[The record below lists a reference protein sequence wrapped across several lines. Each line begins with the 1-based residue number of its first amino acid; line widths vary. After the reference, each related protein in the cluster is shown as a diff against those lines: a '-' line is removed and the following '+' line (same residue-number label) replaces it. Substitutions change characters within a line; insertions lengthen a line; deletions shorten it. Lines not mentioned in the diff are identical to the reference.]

1 MNVYYDKFMT
11 YFEIH
16 RLYREG
22 FSFRQISEHLV
33 LDRRTV
39 TKYISMNEQDYELML
54 EQQSQRQK
62 SLSPYESFVRKRLE
76 LYRDTPSAQMHDW
89 LKEHFKDLPKVT
101 PKTVF
106 NFVSWVRNTHNLPY
120 IKIPRQYEM
129 TEELPYGKQGQVD
142 FGEYNMRN
150 TLGKRAKVFFFT
162 LVLSRSRF
170 KYVWFTDRYF
180 TAHLAIQAHENA
192 FGYIGGI
199 PAELVYDQDKVF
211 VVSENGGDIILTDA
225 FRAYTR
231 EQSFSLHFCRKADPE
246 SKGKV
251 ENVVK
256 YVKQNFLYNRTFHN
270 IETLNDEVLGW
281 LGRTANHLPHG
292 VTRKPPHSELIKEGP
307 YLTPYLPLTPQSV
320 SLSTYAVRKDNT
332 ISFKGNFFSLP
343 LGTYKGKETQVALQI
358 QGEDLVIFC
367 PGDLSEICRHVLP
380 AGKGIKIIN
389 TDHKRDKTASVQQML
404 SRAAELFGNRI
415 KALQW
420 LEKVRNEKT
429 RYTRDQLTIISE
441 AVRKSDGQTVSLALD
456 YCMEKGIYSATDF
469 RSILELQKPAD
480 KTEPKMAKLNPLS
493 GKVPDN
499 ANIKPEPSSINTY
512 SDILDPKTK
521 NNL

>member
-1 MNVYYDKFMT
+1 MNVYLNKFMV

-16 RLYREG
+16 RLHRDG
-22 FSFRQISEHLV
+22 FTIRQISKELV
-33 LDRRTV
+33 INRRTV
-39 TKYISMNEQDYELML
+39 SRYLSMSEQEF
-54 EQQSQRQK
+54 EQMMVSQSDRNK
-62 SLSPYESFVRKRLE
+62 VLTPYEAFVKSRLE
-76 LYRDTPSAQMHDW
+76 KFRDTPSAQMHDW
-89 LKEHFKDLPKVT
+89 LKENFADLPKVS

-106 NFVSWVRNTHNLPY
+106 NFVSWVRSKHNLPF
-120 IKIPRQYEM
+120 ISSPRQYGM
-129 TEELPYGKQGQVD
+129 VEELPYGRQGQVD

-150 TLGKRAKVFFFT
+150 TFGKRVKVFFFT

-180 TAHLAIQAHENA
+180 TAHLAIHAHENA

-231 EQSFSLHFCRKADPE
+231 EQAFSLHFCRKADPE

-270 IETLNDEVLGW
+270 IETLNDEVMGW
-281 LGRTANHLPHG
+281 LGRTANHLPHA
-292 VTRKPPHSELIKEGP
+292 VTQKPPCSELILEEP
-307 YLTPYLPLTPQSV
+307 FLTPYLPFTAQSV
-320 SLSTYAVRKDNT
+320 SLSAYGVRKDNT

-343 LGTYKGKETQVALQI
+343 LGTYKGKETRVAVQI
-358 QGEDLVIFC
+358 RGEELIISS
-367 PGDLSEICRHVLP
+367 PGDTSEICRHALP
-380 AGKGIKIIN
+380 AGRGIKVIN
-389 TDHKRDKTASVQQML
+389 TDHKRDKTASVQEMV
-404 SRAAELFGNRI
+404 SREADLFGNRE

-420 LEKVRNEKT
+420 LEKVREKKP
-429 RYTRDQLTIISE
+429 RYTRDQLAIIRE
-441 AVRKSDGQTVSLALD
+441 AVGKSDGLTVSLALD
-456 YCMEKGIYSATDF
+456 YCLEKGIYNATDF
-469 RSILELQKPAD
+469 RSILELQQPVD
-480 KTEPKMAKLNPLS
+480 KAEPKTAKLNPLS
-493 GKVPDN
+493 GKVPDS
-499 ANIKPEPSSINTY
+499 ANIRPESASMDTY

>member
-1 MNVYYDKFMT
+1 MNVYLNKFMV

-16 RLYREG
+16 RLYRDG
-22 FSFRQISEHLV
+22 FSIRQISKELV
-33 LDRRTV
+33 IDRRTV
-39 TKYISMNEQDYELML
+39 SRYLSMSEQDF
-54 EQQSQRQK
+54 EQMMINQSDRNK
-62 SLSPYESFVRKRLE
+62 VLSPYETFVKSRLE
-76 LYRDTPSAQMHDW
+76 KFRDTPSAQMHDW
-89 LKEHFKDLPKVT
+89 LKENFADLPKVS

-106 NFVSWVRNTHNLPY
+106 NFVSWVRNRYNLPF
-120 IKIPRQYEM
+120 IKAPRQYEM
-129 TEELPYGKQGQVD
+129 SEELPYGKQGQVD

-150 TLGKRAKVFFFT
+150 TFGKRAKVFFFT

-180 TAHLAIQAHENA
+180 TSQLAIQAHENA

-199 PAELVYDQDKVF
+199 PCELVYDQDKVF

-251 ENVVK
+251 ENLVK

-270 IETLNDEVLGW
+270 IETLNDEVAGW
-281 LGRTANHLPHG
+281 LGRTANSLPHA
-292 VTRKPPHSELIKEGP
+292 VTQKSPFSELILELP
-307 YLTPYLPLTPQSV
+307 FLTPYRPHIAQSV

-343 LGTYKGKETQVALQI
+343 LGTFKGKETHVAVQI
-358 QGEDLVIFC
+358 QGGELVISS
-367 PGDLSEICRHVLP
+367 PGDISEICRHALP
-380 AGKGIKIIN
+380 VGRGIKVIN
-389 TDHKRDKTASVQQML
+389 TDHKRDKTAAVQEMVSQT
-404 SRAAELFGNRI
+404 AELFAHRE
-415 KALQW
+415 KAVQW
-420 LEKVRNEKT
+420 LEKIRDEKP
-429 RYTRDQLTIISE
+429 RYTRDQLAIIRES
-441 AVRKSDGQTVSLALD
+441 VGKSDEQTVSLALD
-456 YCMEKGIYSATDF
+456 YCLEKGIYSASDF
-469 RSILELQKPAD
+469 RSILELQLPEA
-480 KTEPKMAKLNPLS
+480 KTEPKTARLNPLS
-493 GKVPDN
+493 GKMPDS
-499 ANIKPEPSSINTY
+499 ANIRPEQAGMDTY

>member
-16 RLYREG
+16 RLDREG
-22 FSFRQISEHLV
+22 FSARQISEHLV

-39 TKYISMNEQDYELML
+39 RKLLSMSEQDYELML

-62 SLSPYESFVRKRLE
+62 TLSPYEDFVRQRLE

-89 LKEHFKDLPKVT
+89 LKEHFEDLPKVT

-106 NFVSWVRNTHNLPY
+106 NFVSWVRNRHNLPFV
-120 IKIPRQYEM
+120 KAPRQYEM

-180 TAHLAIQAHENA
+180 TAHLAIRAHENA

-281 LGRTANHLPHG
+281 MGRTANHLPHG
-292 VTRKPPHSELIKEGP
+292 VTRKPPYSELIKERP
-307 YLTPYLPLTPQSV
+307 YLTPYLPFTAQSV

-332 ISFKGNFFSLP
+332 VSFKGNFFSLP
-343 LGTYKGKETQVALQI
+343 LGTFKGKETHVAVQI
-358 QGEDLVIFC
+358 QGGELVISS
-367 PGDLSEICRHVLP
+367 PGDLSEICRHALP
-380 AGKGIKIIN
+380 AGRGVKVIN
-389 TDHKRDKTASVQQML
+389 TDHKRDKTAAVQEMVSQT
-404 SRAAELFGNRI
+404 AELFAHRD
-415 KALQW
+415 KAIQW
-420 LEKVRNEKT
+420 LEKIRDEKP
-429 RYTRDQLTIISE
+429 RYTRDQLAIISG
-441 AVRKSDGQTVSLALD
+441 AVGRSDGQTVSRALD
-456 YCMEKGIYSATDF
+456 YCLEKGIYSATDF
-469 RSILELQKPAD
+469 RSILELQQPVD
-480 KTEPKMAKLNPLS
+480 KTEPKTARLNPLS
-493 GKVPDN
+493 GKVPDS
-499 ANIKPEPSSINTY
+499 ANIRPEQAGMDTY